1 MPKTRKAAQI
11 LLFLCRV
18 LLLRLVDSEKRTS
31 GAAMS
36 RIARVVV
43 PGYPHHITQRG
54 NRKQQTFYS
63 DGDYRAYIRFL
74 AKEKERAEA
83 EIWAYCLMPNHTHV
97 VVVPKRPDSLAKLFK
112 EAHRKY
118 TRRINSRMG
127 WIGHLWQERFHSFP
141 MDELHTFY
149 AVRYTELNPVRA
161 RICETAEK
169 WPWSSV
175 HAHMRKEDD
184 PLVRVGPMLQRV
196 EDWGAFLDEEV
207 PASVLKRFRKHGR
220 TGRPVGNDAFIQ
232 TLERKTGRSLSK
244 RKPGP
249 PPVYK

>member
-1 MPKTRKAAQI
+1 
-11 LLFLCRV
+11 
-18 LLLRLVDSEKRTS
+18 
-31 GAAMS
+31 MS

-54 NRKQQTFYS
+54 NRRQQTFFS

-97 VVVPKRPDSLAKLFK
+97 VVVPKRPDSLAALFK

-118 TRRINSRMG
+118 TRRINSRMR
-127 WIGHLWQERFHSFP
+127 WNGHLWQERFHSFP
-141 MDELHTFY
+141 MDELHTFN
-149 AVRYTELNPVRA
+149 AVRYAELNPVRA
-161 RICETAEK
+161 RICETAEE

-184 PLVRVGPMLQRV
+184 LLVRVEPMLQRV
-196 EDWGAFLDEEV
+196 ENWDAYLNEDIPE
-207 PASVLKRFRKHGR
+207 SVLKRIRQHGR
-220 TGRPVGNDAFIQ
+220 TGRPVGSEDFIR
-232 TLERKTGRSLSK
+232 TLERKTGRSLRK

-249 PPVYK
+249 LPVNK

>member
-1 MPKTRKAAQI
+1 
-11 LLFLCRV
+11 
-18 LLLRLVDSEKRTS
+18 
-31 GAAMS
+31 MS

-54 NRKQQTFYS
+54 NRRAQTFFS

-74 AKEKERAEA
+74 AKEKELAEA

-97 VVVPKRPDSLAKLFK
+97 VVVPKRPDSLAALFK

-118 TRRINSRMG
+118 TRRINSRMR
-127 WIGHLWQERFHSFP
+127 WSGHLWQERFHSFP
-141 MDELHTFY
+141 MDELHTFN
-149 AVRYTELNPVRA
+149 AVRYVELNPVRA
-161 RICETAEK
+161 GICETAQE

-184 PLVRVGPMLQRV
+184 LLVRVEPMLQRV
-196 EDWGAFLDEEV
+196 KNWDAYLDEDV
-207 PASVLKRFRKHGR
+207 PASVLNLIRQHGR
-220 TGRPVGNDAFIQ
+220 TGRPVGSEDFVRA
-232 TLERKTGRSLSK
+232 LERKTGRSLRK

-249 PPVYK
+249 PTVDK

>member
-1 MPKTRKAAQI
+1 
-11 LLFLCRV
+11 
-18 LLLRLVDSEKRTS
+18 
-31 GAAMS
+31 MS

-54 NRKQQTFYS
+54 NRRAQTFFS

-74 AKEKERAEA
+74 AKEKELAEA

-97 VVVPKRPDSLAKLFK
+97 VVVPKRPDSLAALFK

-118 TRRINSRMG
+118 TRRINSRMR
-127 WIGHLWQERFHSFP
+127 WSGHLWQERFHSFP
-141 MDELHTFY
+141 MDELHTFN
-149 AVRYTELNPVRA
+149 AVRYVELNPVRA
-161 RICETAEK
+161 GICETAQE

-184 PLVRVGPMLQRV
+184 LLVRVEPMLQRV
-196 EDWGAFLDEEV
+196 KNWDAYLDEDV
-207 PASVLKRFRKHGR
+207 PESVLKLIRQHGR
-220 TGRPVGNDAFIQ
+220 TGRPVGSEDFVRA
-232 TLERKTGRSLSK
+232 LERKTGRSLRK

-249 PPVYK
+249 PPVDK

>member
-1 MPKTRKAAQI
+1 
-11 LLFLCRV
+11 
-18 LLLRLVDSEKRTS
+18 
-31 GAAMS
+31 MS

-43 PGYPHHITQRG
+43 PGCPHHITQRG
-54 NRKQQTFYS
+54 NRRQQTFFS

-97 VVVPKRPDSLAKLFK
+97 VVVPKRPDSLSALFK

-118 TRRINSRMG
+118 TRRINSRMR
-127 WIGHLWQERFHSFP
+127 WSGHLWQERFHSFP
-141 MDELHTFY
+141 MDELHTFN
-149 AVRYTELNPVRA
+149 AVRYVELNPVRA
-161 RICETAEK
+161 GICETAEE

-184 PLVRVGPMLQRV
+184 LLVRVEPMLQRV
-196 EDWGAFLDEEV
+196 ENWDAYLDEDV
-207 PASVLKRFRKHGR
+207 PESVLKLIRQHGR
-220 TGRPVGNDAFIQ
+220 TGRPVGSEDFVHA
-232 TLERKTGRSLSK
+232 LERKTGRSLRK

-249 PPVYK
+249 PPVDK